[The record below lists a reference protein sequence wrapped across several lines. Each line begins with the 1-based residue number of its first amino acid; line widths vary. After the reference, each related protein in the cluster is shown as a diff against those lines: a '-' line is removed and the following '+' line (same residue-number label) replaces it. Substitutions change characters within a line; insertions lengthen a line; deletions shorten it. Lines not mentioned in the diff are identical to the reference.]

1 MIWNPWKNAAIARQ
15 EVDAYRSEL
24 LASYKEVDYLY
35 KEVDYLEEVLGK
47 IVDKSVGYVN
57 PTIVGMA
64 NMAQEALSR
73 DY

>member
-1 MIWNPWKNAAIARQ
+1 MWNPWKKAAIAQQ
-15 EVDAYRSEL
+15 EVDVYRAEL
-24 LASYKEVDYLY
+24 LAAH

>member
-1 MIWNPWKNAAIARQ
+1 MIWNPWKKAAIAQQ
-15 EVDAYRSEL
+15 EVDVYRAEL
-24 LASYKEVDYLY
+24 LAAYKEI
-35 KEVDYLEEVLGK
+35 DYLEEVLGK